1 MERLKYAVLI
11 FLTLNYLPCLGQ
23 QLKINATIPA
33 YLIQGDHIEF
43 KVELS
48 NQLDSEVTGQVQLE
62 LIDSLNQQSVDGW
75 LMNIFPNQYFTIAVG
90 KTETILFPIQIPPQF
105 NRILKWRCS
114 ARLGSNINTNKNQT
128 IQQEGILPV
137 LTNRIDDANKIKEQN
152 GIRLRKLI
160 TTKFSTLN
168 TSSIRCGDTIRIK
181 LEVICNRDF
190 RNVVLTDVPPA
201 GLNPVL
207 NSKREKSLDN
217 NLYRQS
223 NFDNRCY
230 FYLDHLKKGKNI
242 IEYQVVARFNGTF
255 NFGISTLDL
264 TDVHKKIQYS
274 TDETI
279 TIE

>member
-1 MERLKYAVLI
+1 MNSLRYTLI
-11 FLTLNYLPCLGQ
+11 IILMNTIPCNGQ
-23 QLKINATIPA
+23 ILKITPNIPP

-43 KVELS
+43 KVDLS

-62 LIDSLNQQSVDGW
+62 LIDSLSQQSVDGW
-75 LMNIFPNQYFTIAVG
+75 LTNIFPNQYFTIAVG

-114 ARLGSNINTNKNQT
+114 ARLGSNIDTNKNQT
-128 IQQEGILPV
+128 IQQEGILPI
-137 LTNRIDDANKIKEQN
+137 LTNRIDDANKIKKQN
-152 GIRLRKLI
+152 GIRLRKSI
-160 TTKFSTLN
+160 TPKFSTLN

-181 LEVICNRDF
+181 LEVTCNRDF

-201 GLNPVL
+201 GLSPVL
-207 NSKREKSLDN
+207 NSKREKSSNN

-223 NFDNRCY
+223 SYDNRCY
-230 FYLDHLKKGKNI
+230 FHLDHLKKGKNN

-264 TDVHKKIQYS
+264 SDVHKKIQY
-274 TDETI
+274 TTEQTI